1 MQVLIVDDSKL
12 IRMLVAECITDL
24 GHEIIHME
32 NGVDAVEYIKSHSP
46 DLIMMDVEMPGLNGF
61 ETTRQIRVIKGDD
74 WFPIIFLSAKVD
86 EASYEEGI
94 LAGGDA
100 YLEKPIEP
108 WRLQLQI
115 KAMER
120 IYVMRQKLKT
130 AQEELMLINEK
141 YRKLSLFDELTG
153 LANRRNFDQTLG
165 REFKLAKRDKNPLSV
180 VLCDIDFF
188 KIYNDTYGH
197 QAGDDCL
204 AKVAEALGKSSNR
217 PTDLACRYG
226 GEEFTFILPNTDL
239 SGAQKFSE
247 KVRLAVSDL
256 EIMHEGSKVLPFVS
270 LSLGVAT
277 YNGQFS
283 SGEGIT
289 KQADALCIK
298 QKKMVETGL
307 KLASD

>member
-289 KQADALCIK
+289 KQADAALYK
-298 QKKMVETGL
+298 AKENGRNRVEV
-307 KLASD
+307 S